1 MIFSKKRY
9 ILFVLSAILLIAC
22 SNENKTDNIRYI
34 SSSITGFTVYEGT
47 ATGADKIIT
56 EEFDPTTVFARL
68 YEQYPTDTYILFDD
82 DFVYVNQ
89 GDIVKERSQYRFQND
104 TLLYIT
110 TGGIEQY
117 YGSGS
122 KKNLRIRQHYVG
134 YKSLD
139 SDILLF
145 EGIPTEK
152 FTLDDALKSA
162 HKTSL
167 PVGDIIMWITRVSHF
182 Q

>member
-34 SSSITGFTVYEGT
+34 SSSITDFNIYKGTVSGSDT
-47 ATGADKIIT
+47 VLTKK
-56 EEFDPTTVFARL
+56 FDPATVFTRL

-89 GDIVKERSQYRFQND
+89 GDIVKERSQYRFLND

-117 YGSGS
+117 YGSGN

-134 YKSLD
+134 YKSTD
-139 SDILLF
+139 KNISLF

-167 PVGDIIMWITRVSHF
+167 PVGDTIMWITRVSHF